1 MTRRGGLGGDIG
13 SRTPGSVPW
22 SSLAGVVF
30 ALVFLAGAILHTRGQ
45 LRSELRDQLARRDG
59 VLLSALLR
67 QQLAVSGEG
76 VPADPL
82 LAVLET
88 TRLPQLPGVLSVGL
102 YDAKSRFTAALPATA
117 AETPLDPELSAA
129 ALRSKVGS
137 RFRPS
142 AVLAGESVLSD
153 PEAGPTVPV
162 PVLEVVVPV
171 PDPET
176 GAVAGFARFLLR
188 GEGIAAEYAE
198 LDAHLRQ
205 QALTAFALAGGA
217 MTLVLGWAFH
227 RLGQSNRRLLR
238 ANHELTLAAKTSA
251 VGAVA
256 SHLIHGLRNPLAGL
270 QQFVLGRGDG
280 ASGGDWTDAA
290 ATARRMKAMIDDV
303 VRVLREDSGDSGY
316 EISTDELLH
325 LVELRVG
332 PRAKERG
339 VLLKSSF
346 QDDAML
352 ANREANLVLLILEN
366 LAVNAV
372 QATPSGREVSVTMRA
387 AQGRLSF
394 FVSDQGPGLPAAV
407 QAALF
412 TPVTSTK
419 AGGTGIGLA
428 LSGQLARHLGAE
440 LTLVRTGVDG
450 TEFCLRLPS
459 PADAPVPSA

>member
-1 MTRRGGLGGDIG
+1 MTRRGDLVSGIG
-13 SRTPGSVPW
+13 PW
-22 SSLAGVVF
+22 TRRSIPWASLSGTVF
-30 ALVFLAGAILHTRGQ
+30 ALVFLAGAIIHTRGQ
-45 LRSELRDQLARRDG
+45 LRTELRSQLARRDG

-67 QQLAVSGEG
+67 QQLTAPGEG

-88 TRLPQLPGVLSVGL
+88 IRLPQLPGVLSVGL
-102 YDAKSRFTAALPATA
+102 YDLESRFSAALPATA
-117 AETPLDPELSAA
+117 AETPLDPELAAA

-137 RFRPS
+137 RFQPA

-153 PEAGPTVPV
+153 PEAAPSVPV

-176 GAVAGFARFLLR
+176 GAIAGFARFLLR

-198 LDAHLRQ
+198 LDANLRR

-227 RLGQSNRRLLR
+227 RLDRSNRRLLR
-238 ANHELTLAAKTSA
+238 ANHELSLAARTSA
-251 VGAVA
+251 VGAVV

-303 VRVLREDSGDSGY
+303 VRVLREDSGDAGY

-325 LVELRVG
+325 LVVRKVG
-332 PRAKERG
+332 PCAEERQ
-339 VLLKSSF
+339 VLLKTSA
-346 QDDAML
+346 QGGAVL
-352 ANREANLVLLILEN
+352 ANRDANLVLLILEN

-372 QATPSGREVSVTMRA
+372 QATPSGREVSVTMRSV
-387 AQGRLSF
+387 QERLSF
-394 FVSDQGPGLPAAV
+394 TVTDQGPGLPAAV

-440 LTLVRTGVDG
+440 LGLVRTGGEG

-459 PADAPVPSA
+459 ATDVAAPPG

>member
-1 MTRRGGLGGDIG
+1 M
-13 SRTPGSVPW
+13 
-22 SSLAGVVF
+22 
-30 ALVFLAGAILHTRGQ
+30 
-45 LRSELRDQLARRDG
+45 
-59 VLLSALLR
+59 
-67 QQLAVSGEG
+67 
-76 VPADPL
+76 
-82 LAVLET
+82 
-88 TRLPQLPGVLSVGL
+88 
-102 YDAKSRFTAALPATA
+102 
-117 AETPLDPELSAA
+117 
-129 ALRSKVGS
+129 
-137 RFRPS
+137 
-142 AVLAGESVLSD
+142 
-153 PEAGPTVPV
+153 PV

-176 GAVAGFARFLLR
+176 GAIAGFARFLLR
-188 GEGIAAEYAE
+188 GEGLAAEYAE
-198 LDAHLRQ
+198 LDANLRQ

-238 ANHELTLAAKTSA
+238 ANHELALAAKTSA

-303 VRVLREDSGDSGY
+303 VRVLREDSGDTGY

-325 LVELRVG
+325 LVGRKVG
-332 PRAKERG
+332 QRAEERQ
-339 VLLKSSF
+339 VLLKTSA
-346 QDDAML
+346 QGGAML
-352 ANREANLVLLILEN
+352 ANRDANLVQLILEN

-372 QATPSGREVSVTMRA
+372 QATPSGREVSVTMRSV
-387 AQGRLSF
+387 QGRLSF
-394 FVSDQGPGLPAAV
+394 SVTDQGPGLPAAV
-407 QAALF
+407 RAALF

-440 LTLVRTGVDG
+440 LGLVRTGADG
-450 TEFCLRLPS
+450 TEFCLRLPAAGGAAG
-459 PADAPVPSA
+459 PPG